1 MPIRLICE
9 LLKKKKKTYN
19 MNFLQVLD
27 YQYLMSLGMCCC
39 DGFLIHN
46 NFGQVIIDRGGGCG
60 RGLIGVATD
69 SGDVAVLRK
78 LVRGLENPQGPSS
91 SNAAASLRHETPPNP
106 SPYRR
111 RRSFFLPHRCRCP
124 LSLLRCIIES
134 IFELATDRTTKHRV
148 SFNQS
153 KPLIVQL
160 TVLISPK

>member
-1 MPIRLICE
+1 
-9 LLKKKKKTYN
+9 

-60 RGLIGVATD
+60 RGLIGVATDSGDGLIAATD

-124 LSLLRCIIES
+124 LSLLRRIIES
-134 IFELATDRTTKHRV
+134 IL
-148 SFNQS
+148 N
-153 KPLIVQL
+153 
-160 TVLISPK
+160 